1 MTDNGDEGERK
12 ATPSVTVTDSK
23 GVQVGDHNLQN
34 NPILKNDTSIHIHL
48 SAPPREQSAVDGP
61 AVARPV
67 PEVPPGVARASAGTS
82 YPGPEVGIGARIIPG
97 KPAAPGLRA
106 WQLRNK
112 PAFRYIAVFVAIS
125 VLVFAVIRS
134 NALSDDAP
142 SSYTGQTS
150 PSSQSAS
157 SATPSST
164 LQPISPSPEPPSPSP
179 TPSTPSDPLSGV
191 TSDKCF
197 FNGGTLQDPDFQQ
210 DPACT
215 DGDFQV
221 AQVLVN
227 TDDPSACEAASDD
240 WDYVDDADDQVVCFT
255 YLSDSPIYHA
265 QINDCV
271 FGPSDDSTSWSIR
284 SSCSAGTFTV
294 IGRYQGTADTS
305 KCGSDMPE
313 SLTAYEFPNLDV
325 LLCLQ
330 MNFPFFGTAA
340 IGTCLLGTY
349 DYPGVDYYSP
359 TSCSEANAVI
369 DSRTTTYN
377 DAGFCGTD
385 SVASWEAPGYS
396 QYSYTTCIRWLNQ
409 P

>member
-1 MTDNGDEGERK
+1 MTGNGDEGERK
-12 ATPSVTVTDSK
+12 AVPSVTVTDSQ
-23 GVQVGDHNLQN
+23 GAQIGDHNLQDN
-34 NPILKNDTSIHIHL
+34 TSIHIHL

-61 AVARPV
+61 AAARPV
-67 PEVPPGVARASAGTS
+67 PEAPPVARASAGTP

-97 KPAAPGLRA
+97 TPAAPGPRA
-106 WQLRNK
+106 WQPRNK
-112 PAFRYIAVFVAIS
+112 PAFRYITVFVSVFVAIS

-134 NALSDDAP
+134 NALSDGAP
-142 SSYTGQTS
+142 SSHTGQTS
-150 PSSQSAS
+150 PSNQSAS
-157 SATPSST
+157 SATPTST
-164 LQPISPSPEPPSPSP
+164 VQPTSPSPESPSPSP

-191 TSDKCF
+191 TSDECF
-197 FNGGTLQDPDFQQ
+197 FNGGTLQDPDFQP

-221 AQVLVN
+221 AQVLAD
-227 TDDPSACEAASDD
+227 TDDPSACEVASDD
-240 WDYVDDADDQVVCFT
+240 WAYVDDADDQVVCFT
-255 YLSDSPIYHA
+255 YLSDSPVYHA

-271 FGPSDDSTSWSIR
+271 FGPSGDPTSWSIK

-313 SLTAYEFPNLDV
+313 SLTAYGFPNLDV

-349 DYPGVDYYSP
+349 DYPGVDYYSSV
-359 TSCSEANAVI
+359 SCSQANAVI

-377 DAGFCGTD
+377 DTGFCGTD